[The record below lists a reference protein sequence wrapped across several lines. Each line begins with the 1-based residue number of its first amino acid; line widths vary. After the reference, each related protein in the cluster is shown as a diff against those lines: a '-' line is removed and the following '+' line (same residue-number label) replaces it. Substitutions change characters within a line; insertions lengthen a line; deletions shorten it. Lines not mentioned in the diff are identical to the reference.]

1 MTAATSRAWNCLS
14 MAVLPRSSGS
24 ECCHACRVF
33 ERDIENNIR
42 DRLDGEPMTNRLQWD
57 VFVSAQIPVVTN
69 DLPPGAS
76 EMKWSPISSTL
87 ILGKRDAVLVDTA
100 ITLDQNQKLVDWIA
114 DSGKNLT
121 TIYATHGH
129 GDHFF
134 GVNTIQK
141 KFPKARFMA
150 TREVIAVMQ
159 KQASAP
165 VVNGYW
171 EPRFPGQIDSTLVVA
186 DELKGGVIE
195 LEGEQLVSVP
205 LGHTD
210 TDSTTCLHV
219 PSIGL
224 VACGDALYNDVHL
237 HLGESNAEG
246 RKEWIAALDTIE
258 SLKPVAVVAGHK
270 RPNAADTP
278 NIIEETRKYIRDF
291 DRTAA
296 NTQTALELYHQ
307 MLVLYPDRVNPAV
320 LWNSARAV
328 KPGR

>member
-1 MTAATSRAWNCLS
+1 
-14 MAVLPRSSGS
+14 
-24 ECCHACRVF
+24 
-33 ERDIENNIR
+33 
-42 DRLDGEPMTNRLQWD
+42 MTNRLQWE
-57 VFVSAQIPVVTN
+57 VFVSAQIPVVTE
-69 DLPPGAS
+69 DLPPGAN

-100 ITLDQNQKLVDWIA
+100 ITIDQNQKIVDWIA

-141 KFPKARFMA
+141 KFPKARFVA
-150 TREVIAVMQ
+150 RREVIAVMR
-159 KQASAP
+159 KQASVP
-165 VVNGYW
+165 VVDSYW
-171 EPRFPGQIDSTLVVA
+171 KPRFPGQIDSTLVVA

-219 PSIGL
+219 SSIGL

-258 SLKPVAVVAGHK
+258 SLKHVAVIAGHK
-270 RPNAADTP
+270 SASAPDTP
-278 NIIEETRKYIRDF
+278 DNIEATRKYIRDF
-291 DRTAA
+291 DRIASHTKTAV
-296 NTQTALELYHQ
+296 ELYKQ
-307 MLVLYPDRVNPAV
+307 MLTLYPERINPAV
-320 LWNSARAV
+320 LWLSAKTV
-328 KPGR
+328 KPGSK